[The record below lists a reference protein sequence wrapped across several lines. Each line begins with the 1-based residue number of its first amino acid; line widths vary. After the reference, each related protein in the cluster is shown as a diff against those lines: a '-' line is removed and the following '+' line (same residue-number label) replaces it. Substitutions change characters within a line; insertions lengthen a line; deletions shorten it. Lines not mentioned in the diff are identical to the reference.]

1 MHTGFEFKNNA
12 EKLRY
17 KCSVDRKKENI
28 IINLNWNRYEFN
40 LDSYL
45 RDLNLIFVYDEQ
57 NGYYRTSNI
66 FEEFNETINKQ
77 LGIDSTYNPLKSKT
91 ITLSNYD
98 INRRIFVDF
107 FLTKK
112 KENSYVIGSPEDLEK
127 IPPQRRYLMPLI
139 QTHGALILRNNANI
153 YTATQN
159 LSQKDKL
166 IERNGKK
173 NIN

>member
-98 INRRIFVDF
+98 INRIFVDF
-107 FLTKK
+107 FLIRKRKFIRYRRTRKFKKNSTTKK
-112 KENSYVIGSPEDLEK
+112 VFNAINTNSWGI
-127 IPPQRRYLMPLI
+127 
-139 QTHGALILRNNANI
+139 NF
-153 YTATQN
+153 
-159 LSQKDKL
+159 
-166 IERNGKK
+166 KK
-173 NIN
+173 